1 MGYGVGFE
9 ATKEHMK
16 TLYRLLMV
24 GAAVVTAPAWASG
37 EGTYKAVCASCHG
50 QAFPKSPQL
59 GNKAQWAPLIREGQV
74 TLTAHGY
81 VGIRGMPAKGGQP
94 DLTLEAFAEALN
106 HMVNQSGGNW
116 KTPDAKTLQ
125 AMQAEVAKRQKSK
138 ASKAGG

>member
-1 MGYGVGFE
+1 M
-9 ATKEHMK
+9 KERMK
-16 TLYRLLMV
+16 TLYRLLML
-24 GAAVVTAPAWASG
+24 GAAVGTAPAWASG
-37 EGTYKAVCASCHG
+37 ESTYKAVCASCHG
-50 QAFPKSPQL
+50 QAYPKAPQL

-81 VGIRGMPAKGGQP
+81 VGVRGMPAKGGQP
-94 DLTLEAFAEALN
+94 DLTLEAFAEAVN

-125 AMQAEVAKRQKSK
+125 AMQAEVTRHHKSKASK

>member
-1 MGYGVGFE
+1 M
-9 ATKEHMK
+9 KERMK
-16 TLYRLLMV
+16 TLYRLLML
-24 GAAVVTAPAWASG
+24 GAAVGTAPAWASG

-50 QAFPKSPQL
+50 QAYPKAPQL

-81 VGIRGMPAKGGQP
+81 VGVRGMPAKGGQP
-94 DLTLEAFAEALN
+94 DLTLEVFAEAVN

-125 AMQAEVAKRQKSK
+125 AMQAEVTRHQKSK
-138 ASKAGG
+138 ASKASKAGG

>member
-1 MGYGVGFE
+1 
-9 ATKEHMK
+9 MK

-24 GAAVVTAPAWASG
+24 CAAVVTAPALASG

-81 VGIRGMPAKGGQP
+81 VGVRGMPAKGGQA
-94 DLTLEAFAEALN
+94 DLSLEAFAEAVN

-125 AMQAEVAKRQKSK
+125 AMQAEVARLQKSK